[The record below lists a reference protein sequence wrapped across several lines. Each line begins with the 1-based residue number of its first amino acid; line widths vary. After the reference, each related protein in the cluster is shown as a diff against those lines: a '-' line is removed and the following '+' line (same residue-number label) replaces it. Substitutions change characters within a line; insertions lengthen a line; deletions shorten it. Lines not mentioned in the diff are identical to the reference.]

1 MLFPFHRGLR
11 VTRDISISVLG
22 KDMINRVVKGK
33 YTPFCVFH
41 ELFATF
47 WGRAKSA
54 CMVS

>member
-1 MLFPFHRGLR
+1 MLFPFHRGLK